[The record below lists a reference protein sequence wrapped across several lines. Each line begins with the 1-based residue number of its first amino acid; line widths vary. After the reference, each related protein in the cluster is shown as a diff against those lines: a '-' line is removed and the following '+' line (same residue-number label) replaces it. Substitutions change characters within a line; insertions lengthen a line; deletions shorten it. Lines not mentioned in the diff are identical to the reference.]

1 MKSRVVIGTEVY
13 SSNWGVH
20 FSPDDVRQIIEKGL
34 QHNVT
39 DIDTAA
45 SYGDNHFVE
54 ELLGN
59 AIQDLRSQVK
69 LHSKFGINQCSS
81 GKGGPISS
89 ISEIIKNS
97 EKKIKEIDEKEIF
110 KSDDEIGW
118 FFNELKKIQ
127 NILSQYK
134 N

>member
-1 MKSRVVIGTEVY
+1 MIETIIILGIMVVVLGYTTINLLIKNEKAE
-13 SSNWGVH
+13 
-20 FSPDDVRQIIEKGL
+20 DII
-34 QHNVT
+34 V
-39 DIDTAA
+39 
-45 SYGDNHFVE
+45 
-54 ELLGN
+54 
-59 AIQDLRSQVK
+59 SQQ
-69 LHSKFGINQCSS
+69 NY
-81 GKGGPISS
+81 ISS

-97 EKKIKEIDEKEIF
+97 EKRIKEIDEKEIF

>member
-1 MKSRVVIGTEVY
+1 MIETIIILGIMVVILGYTTINLLIKNEKAE
-13 SSNWGVH
+13 
-20 FSPDDVRQIIEKGL
+20 DII
-34 QHNVT
+34 
-39 DIDTAA
+39 I
-45 SYGDNHFVE
+45 
-54 ELLGN
+54 
-59 AIQDLRSQVK
+59 SQQ
-69 LHSKFGINQCSS
+69 NY
-81 GKGGPISS
+81 ISS

-97 EKKIKEIDEKEIF
+97 EKRIKEIDEKEIF

>member
-1 MKSRVVIGTEVY
+1 MVVILGYTTINLLVKNEK
-13 SSNWGVH
+13 SE
-20 FSPDDVRQIIEKGL
+20 DII
-34 QHNVT
+34 
-39 DIDTAA
+39 I
-45 SYGDNHFVE
+45 
-54 ELLGN
+54 
-59 AIQDLRSQVK
+59 SQQK
-69 LHSKFGINQCSS
+69 Y
-81 GKGGPISS
+81 ISS

>member
-1 MKSRVVIGTEVY
+1 MVVILGYTTINLLVKNEKAE
-13 SSNWGVH
+13 
-20 FSPDDVRQIIEKGL
+20 DII
-34 QHNVT
+34 V
-39 DIDTAA
+39 
-45 SYGDNHFVE
+45 
-54 ELLGN
+54 
-59 AIQDLRSQVK
+59 SQQK
-69 LHSKFGINQCSS
+69 Y
-81 GKGGPISS
+81 ISS

-97 EKKIKEIDEKEIF
+97 EKRIKEIDEKEIF